1 MEKPFHIL
9 NASAGSGKT
18 FSLVRNYLKLL
29 LVEDHT
35 RAELGQIVAMT
46 FTNKAALEMKT
57 RILSDLNKL
66 AGGAPENK
74 AFIDETADF
83 VGISS
88 EKVIAN
94 SKLVLR
100 KLLHQYENFNV
111 LTIDKFNLRLIKSFS
126 RDLDLPEQFDIVINQ
141 EELMERSID
150 ELMQKVD
157 AKDKGKIYQL
167 ALNYSSAQLQ
177 AEGKW
182 AIKRSLQE
190 KAKNITKEN
199 NFQLIQQLMEKDFS
213 EEEKAKLTETKKK
226 LVFEAQQLGKRIII
240 AYQNCG
246 LDASDFHYAKRTSD
260 RIEKFAQTDLIE
272 KVDLS
277 YFELSKTFIP
287 NLEKTNEKNPIPEL
301 LTAIVAFQKWNDEH
315 LNELVVIDEN
325 LRQLPIILLL
335 RELAISLETIR
346 ERESSILISE
356 FNKLVSR
363 LVRNEEAPFIYERLG
378 SRYKHFFLDEFQ
390 DTSHLQWTNLI
401 PMVHESL
408 STNNFNFVVG
418 DPKQSI
424 YRFKNG
430 LAEQFVVLPEIY
442 NPGNDLKIAEKS
454 LFFKQQ
460 GSKKPLPNNWRS
472 AEEIVNFNNR
482 FFSILKESLPEN
494 GQRHY
499 EDILQVPKGK
509 PKGYVQLE
517 YNLEKA
523 SVDSENDDTEF
534 ETENEA
540 KCIEYVREVIADGY
554 FPGDICI
561 LAKTKASCNKYANAL
576 KKEGYE
582 IVSADSLLVNSDE
595 GVKLLIQFLSW
606 RNNLYNYQKA
616 QLFAH
621 NYFKLK
627 DEASAIRN
635 YFACFE
641 FVEDPSTG
649 LIAEKKRFSI
659 HEFFVVSGLSRD
671 LIDAPFS
678 SIYSYLKTTISVLNL
693 DLDNNYVKQLLDI
706 AFEYDSKVG
715 PTLSN
720 FLTYYATEAK
730 RSNVQVV
737 QNRNAIK
744 IMTSHKSKGLEFPVV
759 IVPNL
764 KFDSTKRDD
773 LFLSTDYYFIEQ
785 SVSKSN
791 SEKGFFSEEITKEL
805 DETTMDYVNQL
816 YVTFTRPI
824 DRLYI
829 YDRKSHTDSAFRKL
843 VISTFEQLPGTTTEN
858 NLLSLKWGEKPEIT
872 HEKSEDAVL
881 YETAELGDTL
891 WFPEI
896 SLRDKFSVDEDGLTK
911 QIRLGKQ
918 FHGIMEKSASIEEA
932 REIVE
937 EGLISGAIAIEFKE
951 QLLFMI
957 AEFFAHPTST
967 ELFNLG
973 THLNERTLIVDESN
987 RLRPDK
993 LILGVDKMVIVDF
1006 KTGEPLPKHEKQ
1018 VQQYA
1023 AILKKMG
1030 YAQIEGYLYY
1040 SNTSEYKNVPLG

>member
-1 MEKPFHIL
+1 MLEKPFHIL

-29 LVEDHT
+29 LAEDET

-66 AGGAPENK
+66 AGGNPEDQG
-74 AFIDETADF
+74 FIDETADF
-83 VGISS
+83 IGIPS
-88 EKVIAN
+88 EKIVAN

-141 EELMERSID
+141 EELMDRSID

-177 AEGKW
+177 SEGKW

-199 NFQLIQQLMEKDFS
+199 NFQLIQALMEKDFS
-213 EEEKAKLTETKKK
+213 EEDKAKLKETKNK
-226 LVFEAQQLGKRIII
+226 LVFEAQQLAKRIII

-246 LDASDFHYAKRTSD
+246 IEPADFHYGKRTAD
-260 RIEKFAQTDLIE
+260 RLEKFAQTDLIE

-277 YFELSKTFIP
+277 YFEITKTFIP
-287 NLEKTNEKNPIPEL
+287 NLEKTHEKHPIPEL
-301 LTAIVAFQKWNDEH
+301 LASVVAFQKWCNEH
-315 LNELVVIDEN
+315 LDELVVVDEN
-325 LRQLPIILLL
+325 IRQLPIILLL

-356 FNKLVSR
+356 FNKLVSK

-430 LAEQFVVLPEIY
+430 LAEQFVLLPEIY
-442 NPGNDLKIAEKS
+442 NPDNDLKTTEKS

-460 GSKKPLPNNWRS
+460 GIKEPLPNNWRS
-472 AEEIVNFNNR
+472 AEKIVQFNNE
-482 FFSILKESLPEN
+482 FFSILKTSLPEN

-499 EDILQVPKGK
+499 EDIFQVPKGK

-523 SVDSENDDTEF
+523 SSDSDNDDSEF

-540 KCIEYVREVIADGY
+540 KCIQYVKEVIADGY

-576 KKEGYE
+576 KKEGFE
-582 IVSADSLLVNSDE
+582 IVSVDSLLVNSDE

-627 DEASAIRN
+627 DETSFLKH
-635 YFACFE
+635 YFECFE
-641 FVEDPSTG
+641 VGED
-649 LIAEKKRFSI
+649 EKKRFSVNK
-659 HEFFVVSGLSRD
+659 FFRISGLSRE
-671 LIDAPFS
+671 LTDAPFS
-678 SIYSYLKTTISVLNL
+678 SIYSYLKTTISLL
-693 DLDNNYVKQLLDI
+693 KLELDNNYVKQLLDI

-720 FLTYYATEAK
+720 FLTYYATDAK
-730 RSNVQVV
+730 KSNVQVV

-764 KFDSTKRDD
+764 KFDSTKKDD

-791 SEKGFFSEEITKEL
+791 SEKGLFSKEIAREL
-805 DETTMDYVNQL
+805 DESTMDYVNQL

-829 YDRKSHTDSAFRKL
+829 YDRKPYTDSTFRKL
-843 VISTFEQLPGTTTEN
+843 IISTFEQLPGAQTEN
-858 NLLSLKWGEKPEIT
+858 NFLTLKWGEKPEIT
-872 HEKSEDAVL
+872 HEKSEDSTL
-881 YETAELGDTL
+881 YELTKLNDTL

-896 SLRDKFSVDEDGLTK
+896 SLRDKFTADEDGLTR

-918 FHGIMEKSASIEEA
+918 FHGIMEKSASILEA
-932 REIVE
+932 RKIVD

-957 AEFFAHPTST
+957 DEFFAHPTSI

-993 LILGVDKMVIVDF
+993 LILGTGKMVIVDF

-1023 AILKKMG
+1023 VILKRMG
-1030 YAQIEGYLYY
+1030 YENLEGYLYY
-1040 SNTSEYKNVPLG
+1040 SNTSEYKRVPLG